1 MYISPIGAHRL
12 SDWSASNIR
21 SERRKTYIK
30 MWAVQGFEPW
40 TSPTQTENHTTR
52 PNGQLTF
59 SPKSS
64 RDRFSFFLLAQ
75 NTTPVGLEPT
85 IFGSED
91 QRLIHWATGP
101 TCEQRPGRFE
111 IVCLSRVPLKNW
123 TCRGLNPRPSAC
135 KADVIPLHHKP
146 YADGRDTFTFPAFL
160 RIFPQKKIVY
170 TSRFVRVI
178 LAQGPC

>member
-1 MYISPIGAHRL
+1 
-12 SDWSASNIR
+12 
-21 SERRKTYIK
+21 

-59 SPKSS
+59 SLECS
-64 RDRFSFFLLAQ
+64 RHQLTFLLLAQ

-101 TCEQRPGRFE
+101 AWAESEWLRSFLAQPVFSDQKVDLSGFE
-111 IVCLSRVPLKNW
+111 PEAFCMQSR
-123 TCRGLNPRPSAC
+123 
-135 KADVIPLHHKP
+135 
-146 YADGRDTFTFPAFL
+146 RDTTTPQAL
-160 RIFPQKKIVY
+160 RGF
-170 TSRFVRVI
+170 
-178 LAQGPC
+178 